1 MISASVLFTSRF
13 LNVEISY
20 GVVMDKNMRKN
31 GSVIL
36 IVVFVIALMSTLVMG
51 IAQINTE
58 ELLILNNHAGS
69 SQAVETGYAGLN
81 DAFYEL
87 RSDSSWNLG
96 FTNKTFGSGS
106 YSVTVAGSLPDVT
119 VSSTGQTSQGFIA
132 KVEAD
137 ITVSGLGPYAIRV
150 GNLRINE

>member
-1 MISASVLFTSRF
+1 
-13 LNVEISY
+13 
-20 GVVMDKNMRKN
+20 MDKRMRKN

-81 DAFYEL
+81 DAFFEL

-96 FTNKTFGSGS
+96 FTDKSFNGGS
-106 YSVTVAGSLPDVT
+106 YSVSVAGSLPDLT
-119 VSSTGQTSQGFIA
+119 VSSTSLTSNGFIA
-132 KVEAD
+132 NVEAD
-137 ITVSGLGPYAIRV
+137 VAVSGSSPYAIRV
-150 GNLRINE
+150 SKLRINE